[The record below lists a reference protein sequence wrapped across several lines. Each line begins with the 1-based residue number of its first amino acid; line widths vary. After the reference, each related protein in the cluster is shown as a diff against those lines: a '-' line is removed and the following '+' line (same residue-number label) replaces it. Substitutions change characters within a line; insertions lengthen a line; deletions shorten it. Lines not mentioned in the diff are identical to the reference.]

1 MMTSEHFECASS
13 VKPLL
18 SKQTAA
24 LVPEGS
30 ATCAVNASTGFNAS
44 LVAGG
49 STRPVCPPAQ
59 STTDSEESEGAEDDD
74 EMMEYLDTWDCHM

>member
-1 MMTSEHFECASS
+1 MMTSEHLSASS

-59 STTDSEESEGAEDDD
+59 STTDSEDDD
-74 EMMEYLDTWDCHM
+74 EMMEDLDTDISISFARSA